1 MDEYQNEK
9 KKRQRRKEDCR
20 RRKESVEEDWSSP
33 SSRIL
38 SSSPS
43 ILADVVLVTVSQIHF
58 FQSPSSP
65 CRSSHGNGTAVA
77 KEEDN
82 NDLPALV
89 IWKKH
94 TVTTNPMREGA
105 AGYRTAICETGG
117 GEASSLTDH
126 HRKRR

>member
-1 MDEYQNEK
+1 MFTLFSCVVYISQPCRLHNSAIPQTYPKIKKCLDNSA

-65 CRSSHGNGTAVA
+65 
-77 KEEDN
+77 
-82 NDLPALV
+82 
-89 IWKKH
+89 
-94 TVTTNPMREGA
+94 
-105 AGYRTAICETGG
+105 
-117 GEASSLTDH
+117 
-126 HRKRR
+126 